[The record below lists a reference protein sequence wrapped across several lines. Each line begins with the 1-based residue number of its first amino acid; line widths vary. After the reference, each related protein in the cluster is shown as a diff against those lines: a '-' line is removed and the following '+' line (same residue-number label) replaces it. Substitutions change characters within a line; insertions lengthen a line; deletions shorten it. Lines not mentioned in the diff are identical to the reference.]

1 MTNNEHTE
9 ETLKLDNTPIR
20 DDKMKFYIVLPHLE
34 LFINSNI
41 LLPVKVGQGDLQRV
55 RLLAGQAVEVVKTKP
70 HLP

>member
-20 DDKMKFYIVLPHLE
+20 EDKMKFYIVLPHLE

-41 LLPVKVGQGDLQRV
+41 LLPVKVGQGDLQLVV
-55 RLLAGQAVEVVKTKP
+55 RLLAGQVVQLIKAKP
-70 HLP
+70 